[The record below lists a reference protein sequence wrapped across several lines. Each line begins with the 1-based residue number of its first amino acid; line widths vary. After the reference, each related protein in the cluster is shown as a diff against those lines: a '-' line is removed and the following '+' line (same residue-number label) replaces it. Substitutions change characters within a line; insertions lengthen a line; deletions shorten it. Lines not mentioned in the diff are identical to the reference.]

1 MHKVMVVCN
10 PAGPGRSRG
19 STPPEARMS
28 DNTDDDYDDKI
39 NPADAQVGV
48 DLSMWNYGLI
58 THASWLPLTMPNLP
72 EHLSYI
78 CQTSL

>member
-1 MHKVMVVCN
+1 MVVCN

-58 THASWLPLTMPNLP
+58 TRFLATSDNAKLTQALVR
-72 EHLSYI
+72 HLSDI
-78 CQTSL
+78 LVINLL